1 MLWRVFVLWILSS
14 CSSIPA
20 TAAERNWPG
29 APPDCWKEERIIHSA
44 DFSDLWQG
52 NTAFKKLPGGKL
64 KPGIY
69 SPNKAYYFI
78 AEDGRPN
85 GAVTI
90 FAEKDHLMRIE
101 FSELFGLSEV
111 KWINEKLL
119 FMRPWW
125 GRIAASDLIYD
136 VEDEKVIHS
145 EGVMDAYLA
154 FLQYRDSCPLL
165 GCECIKKKL
174 E

>member
-1 MLWRVFVLWILSS
+1 MLWRVFVLWILFS
-14 CSSIPA
+14 CSSIAA

-29 APPDCWKEERIIHSA
+29 APPDCWKEERIIQSD
-44 DFSDLWQG
+44 DFNDLWKG

-64 KPGIY
+64 KPGVY
-69 SPNKAYYFI
+69 SPNKGYYFV

-90 FAEKDHLMRIE
+90 FAEKDHLLRIE
-101 FSELFGLSEV
+101 FSELFGLFEV
-111 KWINEKLL
+111 KWISEKLL

-125 GRIAASDLIYD
+125 GRIAATDLIYD
-136 VEDEKVIHS
+136 VEAEKIVYS

-154 FLQYRDSCPLL
+154 FQQFRESCPLL

>member
-1 MLWRVFVLWILSS
+1 MVIGALLFLVLFA
-14 CSSIPA
+14 CGA
-20 TAAERNWPG
+20 GAAERSWPG

-44 DFSDLWQG
+44 DFNDLWQG
-52 NTAFKKLPGGKL
+52 NTVFKKLPIGTL

-69 SPNKAYYFI
+69 SPNKGYYFV

-90 FAEKDHLMRIE
+90 FAEKPYLIRIE

-136 VEDEKVIHS
+136 VEAEKVIHS

-154 FLQYRDSCPLL
+154 FL
-165 GCECIKKKL
+165 
-174 E
+174 

>member
-1 MLWRVFVLWILSS
+1 MLRRVIVLWILFS
-14 CSSIPA
+14 CNSTAA

-29 APPDCWKEERIIHSA
+29 VPPDCWKEERTIHSA
-44 DFSDLWQG
+44 DFNDLWKG
-52 NTAFKKLPGGKL
+52 NTAFKKLPSGKL

-69 SPNKAYYFI
+69 SPNKGYYFV

-90 FAEKDHLMRIE
+90 FAEKAYLMRIE

-125 GRIAASDLIYD
+125 GRIAATDLIYD
-136 VEDEKVIHS
+136 VEAEKIVYS

-154 FLQYRDSCPLL
+154 FLQYRESCPLL
-165 GCECIKKKL
+165 GCECIKKKAD
-174 E
+174 